1 MRTGSS
7 SQPGRNQL
15 AVALAV
21 GEGGG
26 MNAVPRPLGR
36 RERET
41 LAALLAVDFPGVEA
55 LRAQV
60 PGTVVTD
67 RCSCGC
73 PSVSLEP
80 PADAP
85 PAAVV
90 TSVPVD
96 AAALGAYGEPEG
108 LVMLFVH
115 DGRLSYL
122 EYAPTTDRTPSSFPP
137 VHRIVQVEAAR
148 TEPEDP
154 EP

>member
-1 MRTGSS
+1 MS
-7 SQPGRNQL
+7 
-15 AVALAV
+15 
-21 GEGGG
+21 
-26 MNAVPRPLGR
+26 AVPRPLGR

-41 LAALLAVDFPGVEA
+41 LEALLAVDFPGVEA
-55 LRAQV
+55 LRAQL

-67 RCSCGC
+67 RCTCGC
-73 PSVSLEP
+73 PSVALAP

-85 PAAVV
+85 LAEVA

-122 EYAPTTDRTPSSFPP
+122 EYAPTTDRTPSAFPP
-137 VHRIVQVEAAR
+137 VHRIVEVEPAR
-148 TEPEDP
+148 TEPEDEDP
-154 EP
+154 EPGR

>member
-1 MRTGSS
+1 V
-7 SQPGRNQL
+7 
-15 AVALAV
+15 AVAV
-21 GEGGG
+21 GQGGG
-26 MNAVPRPLGR
+26 VSAMPRPLGR

-85 PAAVV
+85 LAVV
-90 TSVPVD
+90 ATEVPVD

-122 EYAPTTDRTPSSFPP
+122 EYAPTTDRTPSAFPP
-137 VHRIVQVEAAR
+137 VHRIVEIAPAR
-148 TEPEDP
+148 IDPEDEDP